1 MSATVAKTGIE
12 MAGKKLGDFF
22 IRQGIKVGGKAGGY
36 AVKEAGKALG
46 KAGVEAGIGLA
57 LEQGLP
63 RAMGE
68 EPRFSLGESA
78 LRQGSGALI
87 SQGVQSGL
95 GGRFPA
101 MKKSDLGTKVIGTT
115 GFIAG
120 QVGGRRITDAAF
132 SGPRRVEMV
141 EDTPTGATVA
151 AQEPESVDIIKP
163 STKDLSG
170 IQAQEALSEREK
182 YEYQLKIAQI
192 KNQPTHTYM
201 HYQTERPPMD
211 IGAYAQ
217 SRMKMVGT
225 PDYSQVDYGASS
237 RSSKERSK

>member
-1 MSATVAKTGIE
+1 MSMNAAR
-12 MAGKKLGDFF
+12 MAGKELGRFF
-22 IRQGIKVGGKAGGY
+22 VRQGIKVGGKAGGR
-36 AVKEAGKALG
+36 AVQEAGKVMGRAAVD
-46 KAGVEAGIGLA
+46 AGVGLA

-63 RAMGE
+63 RAMGQ
-68 EPRFSLGESA
+68 EPTSSLGESV
-78 LRQGSGALI
+78 LRQTSAGLI
-87 SQGVQSGL
+87 GRGIETGL
-95 GGRFPA
+95 GKTFPGVA
-101 MKKSDLGTKVIGTT
+101 GTNMGTKVIGTT

-141 EDTPTGATVA
+141 EDTPTGATIA
-151 AQEPESVDIIKP
+151 SQEPESVDIIKP

-201 HYQTERPPMD
+201 HYQTEPTPMNPQQFVSD
-211 IGAYAQ
+211 AFKGAY
-217 SRMKMVGT
+217 SGNL
-225 PDYSQVDYGASS
+225 S
-237 RSSKERSK
+237 

>member
-46 KAGVEAGIGLA
+46 KAGIEAGIGLA

-101 MKKSDLGTKVIGTT
+101 MTKSDLGTKVIGTT

-141 EDTPTGATVA
+141 EDTPTGATIA
-151 AQEPESVDIIKP
+151 SQEPESVDIIKP
-163 STKDLSG
+163 STRDLSG
-170 IQAQEALSEREK
+170 VQAQEALSEREK

>member
-1 MSATVAKTGIE
+1 MSVDAMR
-12 MAGKKLGDFF
+12 MAGKELGKFF
-22 IRQGIKVGGKAGGY
+22 VRQGIKVGGKAGGK
-36 AVKEAGKALG
+36 AVQEAGKVMGRAAVD
-46 KAGVEAGIGLA
+46 AGVGLA

-63 RAMGE
+63 RAMGQ
-68 EPRFSLGESA
+68 EPTSSLGESV
-78 LRQGSGALI
+78 LRQTSAGLI
-87 SQGVQSGL
+87 GRGVETGL
-95 GGRFPA
+95 GKTFPGA
-101 MKKSDLGTKVIGTT
+101 AGTNMGTKVIGTT

-163 STKDLSG
+163 STRDLSG
-170 IQAQEALSEREK
+170 VQAQEALSEREK

-201 HYQTERPPMD
+201 HYKTEPTPLD
-211 IGAYAQ
+211 IGAYGQA
-217 SRMKMVGT
+217 RMKST
-225 PDYSQVDYGASS
+225 YSGDFS
-237 RSSKERSK
+237 

>member
-141 EDTPTGATVA
+141 EDTPTGATIA
-151 AQEPESVDIIKP
+151 PQEPESVEIIKP
-163 STKDLSG
+163 TTRDLSG
-170 IQAQEALSEREK
+170 VQAQQALSEREK

-192 KNQPTHTYM
+192 KNQPSHTYM
-201 HYQTERPPMD
+201 HYQTEPTPLD
-211 IGAYAQ
+211 IGAYGQA
-217 SRMKMVGT
+217 RMKSA
-225 PDYSQVDYGASS
+225 YSGDFS
-237 RSSKERSK
+237 

>member
-1 MSATVAKTGIE
+1 MSATVAKTGIA

-22 IRQGIKVGGKAGGY
+22 VRQGIKVGGKAGGY

-151 AQEPESVDIIKP
+151 SQEPESVEVIKP
-163 STKDLSG
+163 STRDLSG
-170 IQAQEALSEREK
+170 VQAQEALSEREK

-192 KNQPTHTYM
+192 KNQPSHTYM
-201 HYQTERPPMD
+201 HYQTEPTPMNPQQFVSD
-211 IGAYAQ
+211 AFKGAY
-217 SRMKMVGT
+217 SGNL
-225 PDYSQVDYGASS
+225 S
-237 RSSKERSK
+237 

>member
-1 MSATVAKTGIE
+1 MSVNAMR
-12 MAGKKLGDFF
+12 MAGKELGKFF
-22 IRQGIKVGGKAGGY
+22 VRQGIKVGGKAGGR
-36 AVKEAGKALG
+36 AVQEAGKVMGRAAVD
-46 KAGVEAGIGLA
+46 AGVGLA

-63 RAMGE
+63 RAMGQ
-68 EPRFSLGESA
+68 EPTSSLGESV
-78 LRQGSGALI
+78 LRQTSAGLI
-87 SQGVQSGL
+87 GRGVETGL
-95 GGRFPA
+95 GKTFPGA
-101 MKKSDLGTKVIGTT
+101 AGTNMGTKVIGTT

-163 STKDLSG
+163 STRDLSG
-170 IQAQEALSEREK
+170 VQAQEALSEREK

-201 HYQTERPPMD
+201 HYKTEPTPMNPQQFVSD
-211 IGAYAQ
+211 AFKGAY
-217 SRMKMVGT
+217 SGNL
-225 PDYSQVDYGASS
+225 S
-237 RSSKERSK
+237 

>member
-1 MSATVAKTGIE
+1 MSVDAMR
-12 MAGKKLGDFF
+12 MAGKELGKFF
-22 IRQGIKVGGKAGGY
+22 VRQGIKVGGKAGGK
-36 AVKEAGKALG
+36 AVQEAGKVMGRAAVD
-46 KAGVEAGIGLA
+46 AGVGLA

-141 EDTPTGATVA
+141 EDTPTGATIA
-151 AQEPESVDIIKP
+151 SQEPESVDIIKP
-163 STKDLSG
+163 STRDLSG
-170 IQAQEALSEREK
+170 VQAQEALSEREK

-225 PDYSQVDYGASS
+225 PDYS
-237 RSSKERSK
+237 

>member
-1 MSATVAKTGIE
+1 MSVNAMR
-12 MAGKKLGDFF
+12 MAGKELGKFF
-22 IRQGIKVGGKAGGY
+22 VRQGIKVGGKAGGR
-36 AVKEAGKALG
+36 AVQEAGKVMGRAAVD
-46 KAGVEAGIGLA
+46 AGVGLA

-63 RAMGE
+63 RAMGQ
-68 EPRFSLGESA
+68 EPTSSLGESV
-78 LRQGSGALI
+78 LRQTSAGLI
-87 SQGVQSGL
+87 GRGVETGL
-95 GGRFPA
+95 GKTFPGA
-101 MKKSDLGTKVIGTT
+101 AGSNMGTKVIGTT

-170 IQAQEALSEREK
+170 VQAQQALSEREK

-192 KNQPTHTYM
+192 KNQPSHTYM
-201 HYQTERPPMD
+201 HYQTEPTPMNPQQFVSD
-211 IGAYAQ
+211 AFKGAY
-217 SRMKMVGT
+217 SGNL
-225 PDYSQVDYGASS
+225 S
-237 RSSKERSK
+237 

>member
-1 MSATVAKTGIE
+1 MR
-12 MAGKKLGDFF
+12 MAGKELGKFF
-22 IRQGIKVGGKAGGY
+22 VRQGIKVGGKAGGR
-36 AVKEAGKALG
+36 AVQEAGKVMGRAAVD
-46 KAGVEAGIGLA
+46 AGVGLA

-63 RAMGE
+63 RAMGQ
-68 EPRFSLGESA
+68 EPTSSLGESV
-78 LRQGSGALI
+78 LRQTSAGLI
-87 SQGVQSGL
+87 GRGVETGL
-95 GGRFPA
+95 GKTFPGVA
-101 MKKSDLGTKVIGTT
+101 GTNMGTKVIGTT

-141 EDTPTGATVA
+141 EDTPTGATIA
-151 AQEPESVDIIKP
+151 SQEPESVDIIKP

-201 HYQTERPPMD
+201 HYKTEPTPMNPQQFVSD
-211 IGAYAQ
+211 AFKGAY
-217 SRMKMVGT
+217 SGNL
-225 PDYSQVDYGASS
+225 S
-237 RSSKERSK
+237 

>member
-1 MSATVAKTGIE
+1 MSVNAMR
-12 MAGKKLGDFF
+12 MAGKELGKFF
-22 IRQGIKVGGKAGGY
+22 VRQGIKVGGKAGGR
-36 AVKEAGKALG
+36 AVQEAGKVMGRAAVD
-46 KAGVEAGIGLA
+46 AGVGLA

-63 RAMGE
+63 RAMGQ
-68 EPRFSLGESA
+68 EPTSSLGESV
-78 LRQGSGALI
+78 LRQTSAGLI
-87 SQGVQSGL
+87 GRGVETGL
-95 GGRFPA
+95 GKTFPGA
-101 MKKSDLGTKVIGTT
+101 AGTNMGTKVIGTT

-163 STKDLSG
+163 STRDLSG
-170 IQAQEALSEREK
+170 VQAQEALSEREK

-201 HYQTERPPMD
+201 HYKTEPTPMNPQQFVSD
-211 IGAYAQ
+211 AFKGAY
-217 SRMKMVGT
+217 SGNL
-225 PDYSQVDYGASS
+225 SQVDYGASS

>member
-1 MSATVAKTGIE
+1 MSVDAMR
-12 MAGKKLGDFF
+12 MAGKELGRFLV
-22 IRQGIKVGGKAGGY
+22 RQGIKVGGKAGGY
-36 AVKEAGKALG
+36 AVKEAGKIAADVG
-46 KAGVEAGIGLA
+46 RKAAVDAAVGLA

-63 RAMGE
+63 RAMGQ
-68 EPRFSLGESA
+68 EPTSSLGESV
-78 LRQGSGALI
+78 LRQGSAGLI
-87 SQGVQSGL
+87 SRGVETGL
-95 GGRFPA
+95 TKTFPGA
-101 MKKSDLGTKVIGTT
+101 AGTNMGTKVIGTT

-120 QVGGRRITDAAF
+120 QVGGRRVTDAAF

-141 EDTPTGATVA
+141 EDTPTGATIA
-151 AQEPESVDIIKP
+151 SQEPESVEVIKP
-163 STKDLSG
+163 STRDLSG

-225 PDYSQVDYGASS
+225 PDYS
-237 RSSKERSK
+237 

>member
-1 MSATVAKTGIE
+1 MSVDAMR
-12 MAGKKLGDFF
+12 MAGKELGRFLV
-22 IRQGIKVGGKAGGY
+22 RQGIKVGGKAGGY
-36 AVKEAGKALG
+36 AVKEAGKVAARAAVD
-46 KAGVEAGIGLA
+46 AGVGLA

-63 RAMGE
+63 RAMGQ
-68 EPRFSLGESA
+68 EPTSSLGESV
-78 LRQGSGALI
+78 LRQGSAGLI
-87 SQGVQSGL
+87 SRGVETGL
-95 GGRFPA
+95 TKTFPGA
-101 MKKSDLGTKVIGTT
+101 AGTNMGTKVIGTT

-163 STKDLSG
+163 STRDLSG
-170 IQAQEALSEREK
+170 VQAQEALSEREK

-201 HYQTERPPMD
+201 HYQTEPTPMNPQQFVSD
-211 IGAYAQ
+211 AFKGAY
-217 SRMKMVGT
+217 SGNL
-225 PDYSQVDYGASS
+225 S
-237 RSSKERSK
+237 